1 MELNPQLR
9 TGIICALLAAFFN
22 STSGIFAKLL
32 IGTYTPGDIAFCK
45 CVVAFACLGVWVA
58 LSGRWRQLD
67 LRAKSLLAVA
77 VCALFGIFG
86 LFTFETI
93 AYQGLAAPLV
103 VLTLIGA
110 STVTTLIAGHCFFA
124 ERITRN
130 TLFCLLMI
138 MVGLLMMLPQ
148 GAHADPRYLFLALC
162 SGACYGAFLLLAKYL
177 RLVEGIEGTWLLI
190 GVGSL
195 YLLPLTSAPSELL
208 LNSDAWRFL
217 LPLAIFPTILGYFFT
232 VKALR
237 NAPAS
242 TVQLFEISEPV
253 FSAILAFVVL
263 REFVT
268 LDEGIGSLIVV
279 AALLVYQFNLLE
291 RLLQRSAQVFK

>member
-1 MELNPQLR
+1 MELAKNVRL
-9 TGIICALLAAFFN
+9 GIICALLAAFFN

-32 IGTYTPGDIAFCK
+32 IDTYTPGDIAFGK
-45 CVVAFACLGVWVA
+45 CVIAFVFLGIWVA
-58 LSGRWRQLD
+58 LSGRWRRLD
-67 LRAKSLLAVA
+67 LRGRAMVAVA

-93 AYQGLAAPLV
+93 AYQGMAAPLV
-103 VLTLIGA
+103 VLTLIGS
-110 STVTTLIAGHCFFA
+110 STITTLLAGHFFYG

-130 TLFCLLMI
+130 TLFCLVMI
-138 MVGLLMMLPQ
+138 MSGLLMMLPH
-148 GAHADPRYLFLALC
+148 GAHAEPRYLLMAIC
-162 SGACYGAFLLLAKYL
+162 SGACYGGFLVLAKYL
-177 RLVEGIEGTWLLI
+177 NLAEGLEGTWLLI
-190 GVGSL
+190 GIGTL
-195 YLLPLTSAPSELL
+195 YLLPLTSMPGQLL
-208 LNSDAWRFL
+208 LNAEAWRFL

-253 FSAILAFVVL
+253 FSAILAFLVL

-268 LDEGIGSLIVV
+268 LNEGIGSLVVV
-279 AALLVYQFNLLE
+279 ASLLVYQFNLLE
-291 RLLQRSAQVFK
+291 RLLQRRPQTSE